1 MNKKILIGLCALF
14 MLPSIQGNTNTNN
27 SYKENITPDRSKVP
41 AFPGADGAG
50 KYTTGGAGG
59 TVYTVTSLAD
69 DGSEGTFRWAINK
82 KGPRTI
88 VFAVS
93 GIIEL
98 QKPLKLSNGDVTIAG
113 QTAPGDGICLKN
125 YTFSI
130 QADNVIVRFIRS
142 RMGADIKQKGDDAMN
157 GTKGNSNI
165 IIDHCS
171 LSWCTDECATFYDN
185 SQFTLQWCIISESL
199 ANSIHE
205 KGAHGYGGIWGG
217 QKASFHH
224 NLLAHHTN
232 RTPRLCGSRYTGKTE
247 EEKPLSGYKIAVDAG
262 NGAGGFYATDVLEKL
277 GADISGSQFLEPD
290 GMFPNH
296 IPNPENEDAMRSI
309 CAAVRNNNADLG
321 IIFDTDVDRAGCV
334 GADGEEI
341 NRNRLIALAAYMV
354 SGEKGGATI
363 VTDSVTSDGLREY
376 LENTLNDTHYRYR
389 RGYKNVINKAIE
401 LCRDGINCPL
411 AIETS
416 GHAALRENYF
426 LDDGAYLVTKIVIEL
441 ARGRD
446 IEKILAPLKMPA
458 EEAEFRFNINAE
470 DFREYGETVI
480 KKLREYAEARPDYK
494 TADDDREGVR
504 ISTENGFFL
513 LRLSVHDP
521 VMPIN
526 FESRVPG
533 GIKRDIAGIADFFKG
548 FDKLDISP
556 ILLAE

>member
-1 MNKKILIGLCALF
+1 MSYISLKSGTDIRGVASPLGGKEVNLTGEAVYNITAAFVSWYINKYDKDPSKLTISVGRDSRITGEKIAKQVISALINAGISVIDCGLCSTPAMF
-14 MLPSIQGNTNTNN
+14 MTTVDLKADAAIQ
-27 SYKENITPDRSKVP
+27 ITASHHPFDRNGLK
-41 AFPGADGAG
+41 FL
-50 KYTTGGAGG
+50 KYAAR
-59 TVYTVTSLAD
+59 LRKMICD
-69 DGSEGTFRWAINK
+69 
-82 KGPRTI
+82 
-88 VFAVS
+88 AV
-93 GIIEL
+93 
-98 QKPLKLSNGDVTIAG
+98 
-113 QTAPGDGICLKN
+113 
-125 YTFSI
+125 
-130 QADNVIVRFIRS
+130 
-142 RMGADIKQKGDDAMN
+142 
-157 GTKGNSNI
+157 
-165 IIDHCS
+165 
-171 LSWCTDECATFYDN
+171 
-185 SQFTLQWCIISESL
+185 
-199 ANSIHE
+199 
-205 KGAHGYGGIWGG
+205 
-217 QKASFHH
+217 
-224 NLLAHHTN
+224 
-232 RTPRLCGSRYTGKTE
+232 GKTE
-247 EEKPLSGYKIAVDAG
+247 EEKPLSGYKMAVDAG
-262 NGAGGFYATDVLEKL
+262 NGAGGFYATDVLERL